1 MSVYLEKISL
11 PVLFSLKWNFRQ
23 RQKYMGLVLKTW
35 ERTFVLKNFSR
46 REMCLVISRCRK
58 NLVISTVNQ
67 IILCNYFE
75 HLLVYLYD
83 LDIFLYMPEI
93 RMNTLLN
100 LLQVFACF
108 IFVVLLA
115 SQKFKMKEVFITF

>member
-23 RQKYMGLVLKTW
+23 RQKYMGLVLKTC
-35 ERTFVLKNFSR
+35 EQIFVLETFSR

-93 RMNTLLN
+93 QMNTLLN

-115 SQKFKMKEVFITF
+115 SQKFKMKEVFTTF

>member
-23 RQKYMGLVLKTW
+23 RQKYMGLVLKTC
-35 ERTFVLKNFSR
+35 EQIFVLETFSR

>member
-23 RQKYMGLVLKTW
+23 RQKYMGLVLKTC
-35 ERTFVLKNFSR
+35 EQIFVLKTFSR

-93 RMNTLLN
+93 QMNTLLN